1 MNFFKTFLASCL
13 GSLVALIALFLIM
26 IMVSAGIVA
35 GLVGGADEQVIVN
48 ENSVLQLN
56 LDAEITEQQVDN
68 PFEGVFGSEAPNV
81 GLLQLKQAIK
91 NAKTDPKI
99 KGIFLN
105 I

>member
-13 GSLVALIALFLIM
+13 GSLVALIALFFIM

-35 GLVGGADEQVIVN
+35 GLMGSADEQVIVS
-48 ENSVLQLN
+48 ENSVLQLD
-56 LDAEITEQQVDN
+56 LDAEITEQQVEN
-68 PFEGVFGSEAPNV
+68 PFAGVPVLGGEAPNV

-99 KGIFLN
+99 NGIFL
-105 I
+105 